1 MSLNVGAPQV
11 EVLDDLR
18 LRVTVGVSA
27 VGFTQSESYT
37 GAITVADSPE
47 SDSKDISGTVGVGAG
62 QEHTA
67 TLDAGLTEAD
77 LPAEVLITTAL
88 NDGTQNQSNVVVEA
102 NGGDDGDEGGEDR
115 EGLEPR
121 ELAAIGAGAVGTGL
135 VLRRLL

>member
-88 NDGTQNQSNVVVEA
+88 NDGTQNQSNIVVEA
-102 NGGDDGDEGGEDR
+102 NGGDDGDEDR